1 VLWYTRSMYVTVI
14 SWIRSFFLWYTNGP
28 NDVWSRTVVVWK
40 PLGLTPLESV
50 QQFRKEG
57 VYVYGKKMQI
67 PENVPIAYAGRLDPM
82 AEGKLL
88 LLMGEECKKIALY
101 RERDKTYVVEILL
114 GVSTD
119 TGDLLGLAKKVN
131 SGQLAVNSLDSNS
144 WQNILKQFIGT
155 HEWEY
160 PVFSSRTVQG
170 KPLFKWFYEG
180 RIGDI
185 VIPKRKMTVYNLQFT
200 GVKSIA
206 SQELLKQVEAR
217 ISRVTKV
224 VGIDK
229 EWGNDFRRE
238 EVLAAWRSRIEG
250 LPPSSAPFTLIT
262 IVCRCGSGTYMR
274 TLAEKMG
281 EAMGVP
287 ACAFSITRTHI

>member
-1 VLWYTRSMYVTVI
+1 MYVSLM
-14 SWIRSFFLWYTNGP
+14 SWIRSFFLWYTNASH
-28 NDVWSRTVVVWK
+28 DVWSRTVVVWK
-40 PLGLTPLESV
+40 PQGLTPLESV
-50 QQFRKEG
+50 QQLRKEG

-67 PENVPIAYAGRLDPM
+67 PETVPIAYAGRLDPM

-88 LLMGEECKKIALY
+88 LLIGEECKKIALY

-114 GVSTD
+114 GVSSD
-119 TGDLLGLAKKVN
+119 TGDLLGLVKKVN
-131 SGQLAVNSLDSNS
+131 SEQLTVNSLDSNS

-180 RIGDI
+180 RMGEIE
-185 VIPKRKMTVYNLQFT
+185 IPKRKMTVYSLQFT
-200 GVKSIA
+200 GVKSIT
-206 SQELLKQVEAR
+206 SQELLKQVEIR

-229 EWGNDFRRE
+229 
-238 EVLAAWRSRIEG
+238 
-250 LPPSSAPFTLIT
+250 
-262 IVCRCGSGTYMR
+262 
-274 TLAEKMG
+274 
-281 EAMGVP
+281 
-287 ACAFSITRTHI
+287 